1 MTTVLVIY
9 LVFDVGLKR
18 KEKEMLEVLREVLH
32 EVLHEVLG
40 LPGLHL

>member
-1 MTTVLVIY
+1 VIY

-18 KEKEMLEVLREVLH
+18 KEKEMLEMLR